1 MEPECSRWGCLE
13 DGMHLLFLCPFSKKP
28 WFTHLW
34 YIKIEAIDVVHHN
47 VPDFLQ
53 ALLSSGH
60 PASN

>member
-1 MEPECSRWGCLE
+1 LE
-13 DGMHLLFLCPFSKKP
+13 DGMNLLFLCPFSKKP